1 MASAEELTSVAT
13 LVASVLA
20 ALLILATLLRA
31 RPEVVGSRLGW
42 ALVALGVL
50 FFAARVLGHFTEDPA
65 LQGVRHAAGIAGS
78 ALLVSGFA
86 AIQRQEGR
94 APAR

>member
-42 ALVALGVL
+42 ALVAMGVL
-50 FFAARVLGHFTEDPA
+50 SFAARVLGHFTEDPT
-65 LQGVRHAAGIAGS
+65 LQDIRHATGILGAT
-78 ALLVSGFA
+78 LLVAGFA
-86 AIQRQEGR
+86 AIQREGAKR
-94 APAR
+94 PAG